1 MQIDGYTPADPHIAT
16 EVGVELEYSTKF
28 GKIHIRARS
37 TGKDNTEFRKAAEK
51 LNRRREISEKL
62 ALAARVPVD
71 NQLQETLGLWFDTV
85 VMSWSTTIKSD
96 GKEVKPSR
104 ETFIA
109 LLSSDVLMPIFGML
123 IDDCADAANFTKQAD
138 EDAAKN

>member
-62 ALAARVPVD
+62 ALAARVMSRPLKRVANPVSFVEPPNCEPVGPTSRPTRERR
-71 NQLQETLGLWFDTV
+71 NQAGSAAGTR
-85 VMSWSTTIKSD
+85 TT
-96 GKEVKPSR
+96 
-104 ETFIA
+104 
-109 LLSSDVLMPIFGML
+109 
-123 IDDCADAANFTKQAD
+123 AANRVARRNTRFRFMTLFIL
-138 EDAAKN
+138 